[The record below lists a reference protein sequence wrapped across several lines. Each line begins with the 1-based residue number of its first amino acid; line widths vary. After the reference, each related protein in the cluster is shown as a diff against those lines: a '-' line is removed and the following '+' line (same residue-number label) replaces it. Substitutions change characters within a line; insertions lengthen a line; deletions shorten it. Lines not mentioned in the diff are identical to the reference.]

1 MTTPNRI
8 HEYVDAYAKRLSEV
22 TDLDPISIIPRGLG
36 FTAVEGHRHG
46 RLAVRAIFRPN
57 GTLLGAWDP
66 EYLTDTCGQCGSRP
80 NVRCCE
86 FGRERVER

>member
-22 TDLDPISIIPRGLG
+22 TDLDPIAVVPRGYG
-36 FTAVEGHRHG
+36 FTAVEGFRRH
-46 RLAVRAIFRPN
+46 RLAVRAIFNPN

-66 EYLTDTCGQCGSRP
+66 EHVTHKCGQCGSRP
-80 NVRCCE
+80 NVMCCE